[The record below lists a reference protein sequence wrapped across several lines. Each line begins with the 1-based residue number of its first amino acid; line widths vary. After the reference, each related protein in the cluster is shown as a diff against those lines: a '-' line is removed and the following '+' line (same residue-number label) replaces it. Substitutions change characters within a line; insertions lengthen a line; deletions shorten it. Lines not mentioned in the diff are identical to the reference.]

1 MLIAPLGVGVIKF
14 FDISGKAKDSKIVIG
29 KMKN

>member
-1 MLIAPLGVGVIKF
+1 MSTLAHQHIGKKF